1 LHDETVRGVTKAGTT
16 VAFQIRRIKAQRTH
30 SWDEIIWEFGCA
42 MARNDLRQ
50 NFLLHKTQ
58 GTIPRCAFFIRE
70 KLFDAIEI
78 QRDWRHVVSVSIMID
93 SLAAARAE
101 NNAAGRANAGLN
113 ALGTSASKIT
123 WSLAGL
129 PLSRL

>member
-1 LHDETVRGVTKAGTT
+1 MAG
-16 VAFQIRRIKAQRTH
+16 
-30 SWDEIIWEFGCA
+30 
-42 MARNDLRQ
+42 NDLRQ
-50 NFLLHKTQ
+50 NFLLHKTP
-58 GTIPRCAFFIRE
+58 GTIARCAFFIRE

-93 SLAAARAE
+93 SLAAAPAE
-101 NNAAGRANAGLN
+101 NNAAGHANAGLK

-129 PLSRL
+129 RLSRL